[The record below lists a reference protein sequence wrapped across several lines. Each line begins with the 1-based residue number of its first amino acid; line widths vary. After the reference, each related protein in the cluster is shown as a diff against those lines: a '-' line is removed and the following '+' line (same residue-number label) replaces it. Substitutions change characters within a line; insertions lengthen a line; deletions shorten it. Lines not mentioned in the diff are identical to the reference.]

1 MKSVFESLV
10 CSNIFQAPLTSNKAS
25 TAASTSFTVDSPLAS
40 KPSMAFVEASS
51 PLTSVPSTSKF
62 FTSSSNTSEI
72 CRDLDRHIAAA
83 DKIIDKLR
91 PDLLS
96 DDNDFGFELDD
107 PNEIINDIPDE
118 VMEAVHNGELD
129 IDDIFTPDL
138 GLAPNAQYL
147 LGSKKLKTRFFDI
160 MLS

>member
-1 MKSVFESLV
+1 MKGIKQS
-10 CSNIFQAPLTSNKAS
+10 
-25 TAASTSFTVDSPLAS
+25 
-40 KPSMAFVEASS
+40 
-51 PLTSVPSTSKF
+51 
-62 FTSSSNTSEI
+62 
-72 CRDLDRHIAAA
+72 A